1 MVLRVRKVNLDEM
14 VVVEFLEL
22 LVYLV
27 YQVIY

>member
-1 MVLRVRKVNLDEM
+1 LVLRVRKVNLDEM